1 MKDAENNAEKEET
14 IQCERENGKKSN
26 KYKQRGSKKQ
36 REGELGREEM
46 QRKRKDWV
54 HSES

>member
-26 KYKQRGSKKQ
+26 KYKQRGSKK
-36 REGELGREEM
+36 EGRAWRRRDAKKKERLGT
-46 QRKRKDWV
+46 
-54 HSES
+54 